1 MSSAQHLQAVFQELD
16 YLDDGYQD
24 GVVSHVGL
32 RRIILETPEVET
44 ELGPTFTRGLLAHA
58 EQNLYGRLTF
68 EEFLLMAREVA
79 AYSQGY
85 PTTTTTTT
93 QRMADASRQS
103 FRSTPKQ
110 TIHNAA
116 VRLAIPVTERD
127 DRVVRIF
134 WHNRDSNPCLLLE
147 KNSE

>member
-44 ELGPTFTRGLLAHA
+44 ELGPTFTRALLAHA

-85 PTTTTTTT
+85 PTTTST
-93 QRMADASRQS
+93 QRMADAGRQS
-103 FRSTPKQ
+103 FRSTPRQ

-127 DRVVRIF
+127 DRVVRTVI
-134 WHNRDSNPCLLLE
+134 
-147 KNSE
+147 

>member
-1 MSSAQHLQAVFQELD
+1 MTSAQHLQAVFQELD

-44 ELGPTFTRGLLAHA
+44 EIGPTLTRTLLAHA

-85 PTTTTTTT
+85 PSSAPQMPHDRMPVGYYGTTP
-93 QRMADASRQS
+93 R
-103 FRSTPKQ
+103 Q

-116 VRLAIPVTERD
+116 VRLAIPVQERE
-127 DRVVRIF
+127 DRVV
-134 WHNRDSNPCLLLE
+134 S
-147 KNSE
+147 

>member
-1 MSSAQHLQAVFQELD
+1 MSSAQHLQSVFQELD

-44 ELGPTFTRGLLAHA
+44 EIGPTFTRALLAHA

-85 PTTTTTTT
+85 PITT
-93 QRMADASRQS
+93 QRMPDVGRQS
-103 FRSTPKQ
+103 YRSTPRQ

-116 VRLAIPVTERD
+116 VKLAIPAQERD
-127 DRVVRIF
+127 DRVVRIG
-134 WHNRDSNPCLLLE
+134 
-147 KNSE
+147 

>member
-1 MSSAQHLQAVFQELD
+1 MTSAQHLQAVFQELD

-44 ELGPTFTRGLLAHA
+44 EIGPTLTRTLLAHA

-68 EEFLLMAREVA
+68 EDFLMMAREVA

-85 PTTTTTTT
+85 PASAQQMSHDRIPAGYYGTTP
-93 QRMADASRQS
+93 R
-103 FRSTPKQ
+103 Q

-116 VRLAIPVTERD
+116 VRLAIPVQERE
-127 DRVVRIF
+127 DRVVSSFGFR
-134 WHNRDSNPCLLLE
+134 NTQASKE
-147 KNSE
+147 

>member
-1 MSSAQHLQAVFQELD
+1 MTSAQHLQAVFQELD

-44 ELGPTFTRGLLAHA
+44 EIGPTFTRTLLAHA

-68 EEFLLMAREVA
+68 EDFLLIARDVA

-85 PTTTTTTT
+85 PSTVQQMPTHRPV
-93 QRMADASRQS
+93 QYGN
-103 FRSTPKQ
+103 TPKQ

-116 VRLAIPVTERD
+116 VRLAIPVEERD
-127 DRVVRIF
+127 DRVVRRIILCF
-134 WHNRDSNPCLLLE
+134 EGISVYDITLTLR
-147 KNSE
+147 

>member
-1 MSSAQHLQAVFQELD
+1 MTSAQHLQAVFQELD

-44 ELGPTFTRGLLAHA
+44 EIGPTFTRTLLAHA

-68 EEFLLMAREVA
+68 EEFILMAREVA

-85 PTTTTTTT
+85 PSTVEQQQMSN
-93 QRMADASRQS
+93 QRPHPSQYRN
-103 FRSTPKQ
+103 TPKR

-116 VRLAIPVTERD
+116 VRLAIPLQERD
-127 DRVVRIF
+127 DRVVRFLIQ
-134 WHNRDSNPCLLLE
+134 L
-147 KNSE
+147 